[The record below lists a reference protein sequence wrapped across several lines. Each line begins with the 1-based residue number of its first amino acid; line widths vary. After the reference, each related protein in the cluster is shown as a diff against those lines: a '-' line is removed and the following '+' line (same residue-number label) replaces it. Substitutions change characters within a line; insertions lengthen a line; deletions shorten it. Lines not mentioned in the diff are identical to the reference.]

1 MGWFGEWFGSK
12 GDEPVSLF
20 GNALQNAAAQAG
32 FGTALSDPGHS
43 HQIGAGIG
51 HVNMSQAQQNAI
63 NQQFAAMANQLGA
76 HAHSV
81 TPPPP
86 RKLEPSWGVNITKV
100 ENGFMVVITDN
111 MTGQST
117 RYIATDLAGVTDMI
131 TVGLVTARL
140 ES

>member
-1 MGWFGEWFGSK
+1 MSWIGEWFGSK
-12 GDEPVSLF
+12 GDEPVSIYGDGLF
-20 GNALQNAAAQAG
+20 GSAMG
-32 FGTALSDPGHS
+32 VVDPGHS
-43 HQIGAGIG
+43 HQIGMGMA
-51 HVNMSQAQQNAI
+51 NSFQNQQNAI

-86 RKLEPSWGVNITKV
+86 RKIEPSWGVNITKV

>member
-1 MGWFGEWFGSK
+1 
-12 GDEPVSLF
+12 
-20 GNALQNAAAQAG
+20 
-32 FGTALSDPGHS
+32 
-43 HQIGAGIG
+43 
-51 HVNMSQAQQNAI
+51 
-63 NQQFAAMANQLGA
+63 
-76 HAHSV
+76 
-81 TPPPP
+81 
-86 RKLEPSWGVNITKV
+86 VNITKV